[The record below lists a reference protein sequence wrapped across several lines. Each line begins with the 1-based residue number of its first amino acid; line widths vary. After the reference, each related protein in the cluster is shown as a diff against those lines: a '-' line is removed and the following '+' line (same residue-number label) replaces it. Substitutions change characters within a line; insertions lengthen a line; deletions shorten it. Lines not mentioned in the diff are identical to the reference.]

1 MGYGEEIGR
10 IVIPVNGDEDLLERI
25 EGVFTEYSYSAVD
38 VDPCWHSGTIVVSST
53 ELNRIV
59 APRRELGIICRNNN
73 IKNELAGTV
82 ASNENKFYYIDDM
95 QTPELF
101 ALLES
106 IDKDKTMAQYTRV
119 LLYTISG
126 LYQVIKSRQRTYYI
140 SAIDLYKPII

>member
-1 MGYGEEIGR
+1 MSD
-10 IVIPVNGDEDLLERI
+10 N
-25 EGVFTEYSYSAVD
+25 
-38 VDPCWHSGTIVVSST
+38 

-73 IKNELAGTV
+73 IKNELAGAV

-106 IDKDKTMAQYTRV
+106 IDKEKTMAQYTRV

>member
-1 MGYGEEIGR
+1 MKAILN
-10 IVIPVNGDEDLLERI
+10 ILFIALIL
-25 EGVFTEYSYSAVD
+25 FTNMNSINNLKINLNKLKDIMSD
-38 VDPCWHSGTIVVSST
+38 N